1 MAKTPHSGPF
11 NSIKASNSQKPRDRE
26 AWSYCQII
34 SCHVREEKSFSEK
47 KKKERSGLFCS
58 SISGAFLGPSPQ
70 DGTKPA
76 KRVNGKHAI
85 RAVLSSWLVAVYEHQ
100 I

>member
-11 NSIKASNSQKPRDRE
+11 NSIKMSNLKKTRDRE
-26 AWSYCQII
+26 ALSYCQIVI
-34 SCHVREEKSFSEK
+34 SHGRQEQSFPK
-47 KKKERSGLFCS
+47 KTKERSSLFCS
-58 SISGAFLGPSPQ
+58 CISGAFLGSNPQ

-85 RAVLSSWLVAVYEHQ
+85 CAVLSSWLVAGYEHQ